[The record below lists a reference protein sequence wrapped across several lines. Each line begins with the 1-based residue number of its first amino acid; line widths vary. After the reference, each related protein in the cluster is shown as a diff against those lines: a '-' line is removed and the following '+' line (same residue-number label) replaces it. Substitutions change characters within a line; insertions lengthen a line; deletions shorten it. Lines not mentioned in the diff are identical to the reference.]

1 MAISYKMV
9 MQVISARG
17 FKANQTKILRSDD
30 TTIERNLKVSIEEVK
45 AYLEDK
51 IEIPK
56 VRDIIREER
65 SRLRIQRVKKGI

>member
-1 MAISYKMV
+1 